1 MTRPANSEQQIA
13 GAEQVGGPDRPSRP
27 EPLGGAEPLA
37 LAGRPDGRK
46 RLNPYLTGGITE
58 DWTAYLVAYQDAGA
72 DGIEIGLPFSD
83 PVLDGVT
90 IQEASDRAL
99 ARGATVAGILR
110 DVAAVRQRLHIPL
123 IAMTYANLVFRAGP
137 DHFCRQLAAA
147 GFSGLIVPDLPVD
160 EAAAVEE
167 AARAAGLDLV
177 MLVAPVT
184 PDERLAEIVTRGGGF
199 LYAVSVMGTTGER
212 NRLAGSAARL
222 AARVKAITD
231 RPVLIGFGISGPAQA
246 AEAARVSDGVVVGA
260 ALMRRVL
267 DGATPDD
274 LRDDVAALRSALDS
288 EVSAAYS
295 QISGHRD

>member
-1 MTRPANSEQQIA
+1 MNGPGS
-13 GAEQVGGPDRPSRP
+13 AEQLGDAELAAGVGREGV
-27 EPLGGAEPLA
+27 
-37 LAGRPDGRK
+37 RK
-46 RLNPYLTGGITE
+46 RLNPYLTGGITA
-58 DWTAYLVAYQDAGA
+58 DWTDYLLAYQEAGA

-83 PVLDGVT
+83 PVVDGST

-99 ARGATVAGILR
+99 GRGATVAGILR
-110 DVAAVRQRLHIPL
+110 DVAAVRDRVRVPL

-137 DHFCRQLAAA
+137 VEFCRRLAEA
-147 GFSGLIVPDLPVD
+147 GFGGLIVPDLPVD
-160 EAAAVEE
+160 EASAVEE
-167 AARAAGLDLV
+167 AARSCGLDLV
-177 MLVAPVT
+177 LLVAPVT

-212 NRLAGSAARL
+212 ERLSESAGRL
-222 AARVKAITD
+222 AARVRAITD

-246 AEAARVSDGVVVGA
+246 AAAAHVADGVVVGA

-288 EVSAAYS
+288 EVSAAHS

>member
-1 MTRPANSEQQIA
+1 MTRPAGADRTSDA
-13 GAEQVGGPDRPSRP
+13 GQTSRASGTQRMGGTGRVVGG
-27 EPLGGAEPLA
+27 A
-37 LAGRPDGRK
+37 K
-46 RLNPYLTGGITE
+46 RLNPYLTGGITA
-58 DWTAYLVAYQDAGA
+58 DWTDYLLAYQQAGA

-83 PVLDGVT
+83 PVLDGAT

-110 DVAAVRQRLHIPL
+110 DVAAVRGRMTIPL
-123 IAMTYANLVFRAGP
+123 IAMTYANLVFRAGAG
-137 DHFCRQLAAA
+137 DFCRQLAGA

-160 EAAAVEE
+160 EAAGVE
-167 AARAAGLDLV
+167 AAARDAGLDLI

-184 PDERLAEIVTRGGGF
+184 PDDRLAEIVTRGGGF

-212 NRLAGSAARL
+212 DRLAGSAGEL
-222 AARVKAITD
+222 TARVRAITD

-246 AEAARVSDGVVVGA
+246 AEAARVADGVVVGA

-267 DGATPDD
+267 DGATPGD

-295 QISGHRD
+295 QISGHRH